1 MKKTFLRGLFLTAAS
16 LALFPAVIF
25 FEFQAWTASVGV
37 IEKKLPIAISE
48 GQFSDLL
55 RTPLLEGGSKFET
68 SETTSA
74 SLKSNVVIGDARP
87 LIIKRYLD
95 YYQSPLAPYSEYIFE
110 ISQQAGMD
118 YRLLVAIAQQE
129 SNLCKKIPD
138 DSYNCWG
145 WGIHSR
151 GTLRFSSY
159 TEAIKIV
166 SEGIKENYIDKELET
181 PEQIM
186 SKYTPLSNG
195 SWAAGVSQFMEEME
209 DDSYHD

>member
-1 MKKTFLRGLFLTAAS
+1 MKKTFLKGLFLTAAS
-16 LALFPAVIF
+16 LVLFPAVIF

-37 IEKKLPIAISE
+37 TEKKLPIAISE

-74 SLKSNVVIGDARP
+74 SLKSNVVVGDARP

-159 TEAIKIV
+159 PEAIKTV

-186 SKYTPLSNG
+186 SKYTPSSNG

-209 DDSYHD
+209 DDSYHN